1 MIPEFGA
8 RLDGID
14 YAERPGVYAVI
25 ENDDRQVAVIE
36 TGSGYFLPGGGVE
49 TGEAEIEALKREI
62 LEETGYQVSV
72 LAGKCEA
79 VEYLEARA
87 EGMYYRIYSRFYRVQ
102 LEAKIGEGREKDH
115 RLVWLRQEDAL
126 KLLRRQSQV
135 WAVQWLTRMT
145 RMDEWHE

>member
-8 RLDGID
+8 RLDGTD
-14 YAERPGVYAVI
+14 YTERPGVYAII
-25 ENDDRQVAVIE
+25 ENGDRQVAVIE

-49 TGEAEIEALKREI
+49 TGETEVEALKREI
-62 LEETGYQVSV
+62 LEETGYQVLV

-87 EGMYYRIYSRFYRVQ
+87 EGMYYRIHGKFYRAQ
-102 LEAKIGEGREKDH
+102 LEAKIGEGIEKDH

-126 KLLRRQSQV
+126 KVLRRQSQV
-135 WAVQWLTRMT
+135 WAVQWLTRMA
-145 RMDEWHE
+145 RMDE